1 MSDAKEQSE
10 LGNKALSYALLGSLA
25 YNKELYKLPK
35 KAYRIV
41 INDEV
46 YYETEQT
53 VVMTFTYNLLILP
66 LLCLS
71 ISSIAKNLEDT
82 SSFHIS
88 DFSAEYVITRNDSK
102 IGKGVRKLQNLPN
115 NHVKFSYETEINWF
129 IFSDYRK
136 EDTTVKIINNLVI
149 PLDYHSLREG
159 TGRNKYYSWGFD
171 QNKSVV
177 TNNKLQTPIEIIWPE
192 GLQSKLSYQ
201 LQYRLNLIN
210 NNEDFSFQVLSTSG
224 KISEYD
230 FEFIKEEKMK
240 TKLGE
245 FSVLKYQRKRSNSKR
260 ITFIWFAPKLDYL
273 MIKLYQFESK
283 LNQFSAELSAL
294 ELTESN

>member
-115 NHVKFSYETEINWF
+115 NHVKFSYETAVSYTHLTLPTN
-129 IFSDYRK
+129 
-136 EDTTVKIINNLVI
+136 
-149 PLDYHSLREG
+149 RE
-159 TGRNKYYSWGFD
+159 
-171 QNKSVV
+171 V
-177 TNNKLQTPIEIIWPE
+177 
-192 GLQSKLSYQ
+192 
-201 LQYRLNLIN
+201 
-210 NNEDFSFQVLSTSG
+210 
-224 KISEYD
+224 
-230 FEFIKEEKMK
+230 
-240 TKLGE
+240 
-245 FSVLKYQRKRSNSKR
+245 
-260 ITFIWFAPKLDYL
+260 
-273 MIKLYQFESK
+273 
-283 LNQFSAELSAL
+283 
-294 ELTESN
+294 